1 MAQGAICVLMGTLHR
16 TMMVQCSRPEGGMA
30 RSFSYIHGKWRAMKL
45 GIAYRPHASKESRIS
60 GAACSNC
67 GRPLMANSKLPL
79 PQ

>member
-45 GIAYRPHASKESRIS
+45 GPA
-60 GAACSNC
+60 
-67 GRPLMANSKLPL
+67 
-79 PQ
+79 